1 MPKLTIFTAP
11 KPFTHPHIDLIQRN
25 AIRSWLALSEAVEVF
40 LIGAEEGAAEVAR
53 EYRVGYLPEVVRNA
67 HGTPLISS
75 IFHLAREHSSSP
87 LLAYVNADIILLP
100 DLLAAAEL
108 ASARMPEFMLVGR
121 RWDLE
126 VTGLIDFSG
135 DYETRLRDQVAAQG
149 RLHVATGS
157 DYFLFPRGCFTSI
170 PDFAIGRA
178 GWDNWMI
185 YQARAQGW
193 PAVDCS
199 EQVMI
204 IHQQHDYHHLP
215 GGQPH
220 YRLPETGENVRLA
233 GGKRVIFHLRDCNR
247 RMTGGRILRPRL
259 TWDKFWREVEIFPL
273 ISLRSKWLAQVF
285 FAVFHPVRAYREF
298 RQYLRNRR
306 EQPNQG

>member
-1 MPKLTIFTAP
+1 V
-11 KPFTHPHIDLIQRN
+11 IQRN
-25 AIRSWLALSEAVEVF
+25 AIRSWAALGADVEVI
-40 LIGAEEGAAEVAR
+40 LVGEEEGMAAVAR
-53 EYRVGYLPEVVRNA
+53 EYGVRHLPDVARNA
-67 HGTPLISS
+67 QGTPLISS
-75 IFHLAREHSSSP
+75 IFGLARENSTSP

-100 DLLAAAEL
+100 DLLAAAEQTAAL
-108 ASARMPEFMLVGR
+108 LPRFMLVGR
-121 RWDLE
+121 RWDLDL
-126 VTGLIDFSG
+126 TASYDFSSG
-135 DYETRLRDQVAAQG
+135 YEPRLREQVVREG

-157 DYFLFPRGCFTSI
+157 DYFLFPRACFETI

-220 YRLPETGENVRLA
+220 YRLPETDENVRLA

-247 RMTGGRILRPRL
+247 RMAGGRILPPRL
-259 TWDKFWREVEIFPL
+259 TWEKFWREVEIFPL
-273 ISLRSKWLAQVF
+273 VSLHAKWLAQIF
-285 FAVFHPVRAYREF
+285 YAVFHPLKAYREL
-298 RQYLRNRR
+298 RQALRGRSHMVR
-306 EQPNQG
+306 